1 MSNVIDFKAKNSKKT
16 NKTNGYEA
24 LAGGSPAVID
34 MTEKRQAALKEDRRQ
49 VKRTILTEF
58 IAVHAIVP
66 GLGLMK
72 VSLYDITE
80 NGLSFD
86 LEEARGQFQVGENIS
101 MRIYLNH
108 KTYFPFDVRVR
119 HVTHIKD
126 EAVYRHGGEFEK
138 GSINDVALYH
148 FIKFIETVSAG
159 LKNDRGDILVSQI
172 NS

>member
-1 MSNVIDFKAKNSKKT
+1 MSNVIDFKAKTSKKT
-16 NKTNGYEA
+16 NINNGYEA
-24 LAGGSPAVID
+24 LAGDGPAVID
-34 MTEKRQAALKEDRRQ
+34 MTEKRQALLKEDRRQ

-66 GLGLMK
+66 GMGLMK
-72 VSLYDITE
+72 VNLYDITE

-86 LEEARGQFQVGENIS
+86 IDEARGQFQVGENIS

-108 KTYFPFDVRVR
+108 QTYFPFDVKVR
-119 HVTHIKD
+119 HVTHVKD
-126 EAVYRHGGEFEK
+126 EGIYRHGGEFEK

-159 LKNDRGDILVSQI
+159 LKNDRGDILVSRI